1 MNNIPVS
8 RYHFYKKQPVSV
20 DIELNATFK
29 DDYAG
34 GAKNNITISND
45 IEDTLYL
52 FDTEVPFVD
61 NPFNKLDEMYLQLY
75 INTVSSSTSHNPT
88 FLLYPVKDAYNI
100 TEGTSTPLDKGL
112 SVFSSVLSYEN
123 PLMIEQFDGENKGFG
138 NDETKFFQFRRVRME
153 QDKSFF
159 ISFGDLVKFYDKKDE
174 YINPNYYIDGVPI
187 ELVAT
192 VQNQY
197 TGFPGYLKVKNFER
211 FSNELRAK
219 KGEWIEAG
227 AYEATTRASVVGES
241 AVKRGGGDLDKILG
255 ADTYVNSVTP
265 YNSIFNNVHKEHNV
279 YDIKVQTLESVGEDE
294 FTFTMNNFDLTRD
307 DVNEENTS
315 ARMHLFWENYS
326 GSFSGGNVK
335 DFANCYGNQSN
346 VGVPQTMYGAITDI
360 PVARKLDLLSSGTGS
375 ACMPEIEVVFK
386 VKQIGTALNT
396 SVGPSLGRSINFIF
410 ANKAPD
416 SEESLWEYVARLYN
430 TRSPGGSSPTDSNFA
445 LATGIS
451 RGATASGSFSLVD
464 WASAGSEGV
473 SSATGLPFIA
483 SPSLTTPG
491 IDLPY
496 NEWIR
501 MRVRQYDND
510 KSILLYFPDLPTNS
524 NGAIPNIVLDDQY
537 IDGKFGGINTFCI
550 AISNFRGVSVGG
562 GGTTS
567 HINFGYTADDD
578 GGVNDREVEMLIDSI
593 SFHGYNHNIENIT
606 QGKLTTRKT
615 RYPLTINSS
624 NSVVTNPTSEWST
637 SGAEGDRASKTTNDN
652 FYTQFKTPSPTIVSF
667 GFDAK
672 TELANSFLQFNNYRS
687 ALGAAS
693 SSLNDAF
700 LKWGYSKNNVSAGGV
715 TTGCINLTQ
724 GADILTDTEAL
735 FVDNFRQKGFIK
747 VSGTSAIN
755 TAISSDW
762 VKTVNPWVSA
772 LILEISK
779 DGKTIVVDN
788 PEIFDEPVG
797 LPTSGGQAYVAF
809 RQNNTATESD
819 SGLFN
824 TYTKMNAGSG
834 SVGQKSDDLYQ
845 IKPRDGN
852 TIFLNRSI
860 IDDDIVETKIG
871 TTTYTSKQP
880 GISRALIS
888 PKKFWLWGM
897 IQNVLPQA
905 NDTRTWGEWYDNPTY
920 SGSLASPKIYDT
932 IRGFSNTGTVGS
944 TYNEF
949 LYNDGSNQNIWQLDN
964 LNTDSILEMNKD
976 YGFGAYKE
984 PSGEDPA
991 VLGGYISKE
1000 MILTPA
1006 ANVYFN
1012 MNEYAEKS
1020 KLSPTNKLKFAIY
1033 PELNNAIYYNINF
1046 DSAEGSTASRVPTVI
1061 YGYNKPLPTI
1071 DNLTVS
1077 PRFDF
1082 LKENV
1087 NVDSFGK
1094 SNGTDIV
1101 FNWQES
1107 KDIDYR
1113 LLFVDTIFIRTK
1125 YHRSRFIAQLN
1136 ESGSTAKY
1144 YLGYNALAQGVSFN
1158 LTGTNTPDIEGAQG
1172 YASKFAG
1179 STQLTQLTNTL
1190 RIGAD
1195 NFTIMA
1201 TLNPTDKASDSNLDV
1216 ALEMSKTTTTDSN
1229 FALGVDNSNKIQFKV
1244 TGSTK
1249 LTSTTAYGMNG
1260 NEQLSVVITYD
1271 KSLDTDNLKMYVNG
1285 TLEDTADYTTSFETS
1300 GRIYI
1305 GGDISNSNHYSGFI
1319 EEISTHSETAY
1330 VVPNS
1335 RQFILSTKTLPDLS
1349 SGESNKYQARMFAF
1363 DRVNIR
1369 GETKNDVATSNS
1381 VSWKVTGV
1389 A

>member
-1 MNNIPVS
+1 MANNIPIS
-8 RYHFYKKQPVSV
+8 KYHFYKKQPVSV

-61 NPFNKLDEMYLQLY
+61 NSYNKLDEMYLQLY

-88 FLLYPVKDAYNI
+88 FLLYPVKDAYDI

-138 NDETKFFQFRRVRME
+138 NDETKFLQFRRVRME
-153 QDKSFF
+153 QDKGYF
-159 ISFGDLVKFYDKKDE
+159 ISFGDLVKFHNKKDE
-174 YINPNYYIDGVPI
+174 YINPNYYLDGFPI

-192 VQNQY
+192 VQNEY
-197 TGFPGYLKVKNFER
+197 TGFSGYLKVKNFER

-219 KGEWIEAG
+219 EGEWIEAG

-326 GSFSGGNVK
+326 GSFSGGSVK

-375 ACMPEIEVVFK
+375 ACMPEMEVVFK

-416 SEESLWEYVARLYN
+416 SEESLWEYVSRLYT

-445 LATGIS
+445 IATGIS

-473 SSATGLPFIA
+473 SPATGLPFIA

-550 AISNFRGVSVGG
+550 AVSNFRGVSVGG
-562 GGTTS
+562 GSTTA
-567 HINFGYTADDD
+567 HINYGYAADDD
-578 GGVNDREVEMLIDSI
+578 GGINDREVEMLIDSI
-593 SFHGYNHNIENIT
+593 SFHGYNHNIENVT

-615 RYPLTINSS
+615 RYPLTIESS

-637 SGAEGDRASKTTNDN
+637 AGAEGDRASKTTNDN

-687 ALGAAS
+687 PLGAAS

-700 LKWGYSKNNVSAGGV
+700 LKWGYSKNDVSAGGV

-724 GADILTDTEAL
+724 GTDILTDGAL
-735 FVDNFRQKGFIK
+735 FVDNFSKKGFIK
-747 VSGTSAIN
+747 VSGTSTIN

-772 LILEISK
+772 LIIEISK

-797 LPTSGGQAYVAF
+797 SSGQPYVAF
-809 RQNNTATESD
+809 RQNDSATESD

-834 SVGQKSDDLYQ
+834 SVGQKADDLYQ

-897 IQNVLPQA
+897 TQNVLPQA
-905 NDTRTWGEWYDNPTY
+905 NNTRTWGEWYDNPTY

-932 IRGFSNTGTVGS
+932 IKGYSNTGTVGS

-949 LYNDGSNQNIWQLDN
+949 LYNDGSNQNIWQLDY
-964 LNTDSILEMNKD
+964 LNTDNILEMSKD

-991 VLGGYISKE
+991 MLGGYISKE
-1000 MILTPA
+1000 MVLTPA
-1006 ANVYFN
+1006 ANVYFD
-1012 MNEYAEKS
+1012 MNEYAKKS

-1033 PELNNAIYYNINF
+1033 PELNNALYYNINF

-1061 YGYNKPLPTI
+1061 
-1071 DNLTVS
+1071 
-1077 PRFDF
+1077 
-1082 LKENV
+1082 
-1087 NVDSFGK
+1087 
-1094 SNGTDIV
+1094 
-1101 FNWQES
+1101 
-1107 KDIDYR
+1107 
-1113 LLFVDTIFIRTK
+1113 
-1125 YHRSRFIAQLN
+1125 
-1136 ESGSTAKY
+1136 
-1144 YLGYNALAQGVSFN
+1144 
-1158 LTGTNTPDIEGAQG
+1158 
-1172 YASKFAG
+1172 
-1179 STQLTQLTNTL
+1179 
-1190 RIGAD
+1190 
-1195 NFTIMA
+1195 
-1201 TLNPTDKASDSNLDV
+1201 
-1216 ALEMSKTTTTDSN
+1216 
-1229 FALGVDNSNKIQFKV
+1229 
-1244 TGSTK
+1244 
-1249 LTSTTAYGMNG
+1249 
-1260 NEQLSVVITYD
+1260 
-1271 KSLDTDNLKMYVNG
+1271 
-1285 TLEDTADYTTSFETS
+1285 
-1300 GRIYI
+1300 
-1305 GGDISNSNHYSGFI
+1305 
-1319 EEISTHSETAY
+1319 
-1330 VVPNS
+1330 
-1335 RQFILSTKTLPDLS
+1335 
-1349 SGESNKYQARMFAF
+1349 
-1363 DRVNIR
+1363 
-1369 GETKNDVATSNS
+1369 
-1381 VSWKVTGV
+1381 
-1389 A
+1389 